1 MKIAGLISPP
11 IPLTALTRP
20 LRHASQQVPRRGAIA
35 SARRHFRRQP
45 TCDRIMPDPANP
57 GSG

>member
-11 IPLTALTRP
+11 IPLTALTGP
-20 LRHASQQVPRRGAIA
+20 LRHASQRVPHRWAFG
-35 SARRHFRRQP
+35 SAGRHFRRQP
-45 TCDRIMPDPANP
+45 TCERIMPDPANP